1 MKELRIPVQSDNYVD
16 LSEINRDFSG
26 IIVGYNKDKAVGYIQ
41 YSEGVWYFL
50 EGIDW
55 EDGKDN
61 AESSPL
67 DLITYLI
74 KSKKCDNF
82 KVIEFSN

>member
-1 MKELRIPVQSDNYVD
+1 MKELRIPVQSDDYVD

-26 IIVGYNKDKAVGYIQ
+26 LIVGYNNNKAVGYVQ
-41 YSEGVWYFL
+41 YSDGTWYFL

-55 EDGKDN
+55 ENGKED
-61 AESSPL
+61 SDSLL

-74 KSKKCDNF
+74 KSKKCSHF
-82 KVIEFSN
+82 RVIEFT

>member
-1 MKELRIPVQSDNYVD
+1 MKELRIPVQSDDYVD

-26 IIVGYNKDKAVGYIQ
+26 LVVGYNNDKAVGYIQ
-41 YSEGVWYFL
+41 HSDGVWYFL

-55 EDGKDN
+55 EDGKDD
-61 AESSPL
+61 AESLL

-74 KSKKCDNF
+74 KSKKCNNF
-82 KVIEFSN
+82 KVIEFIQ